1 MDHNFFQLSR
11 NNYVRFLIDGP
22 SYYEEFILLISAA
35 KEVVHLQTYIFWE
48 DEFGSRVKQE
58 LIKATERKVQV
69 YVLVDSVGSRL
80 LPLAAEE
87 EMKKAGIHF
96 LRFNSLHF
104 EWTYRWGRRL
114 HHKILLIDEEAA
126 LVGGINVTY
135 TCAENSLY
143 PQLDFAVLLKGPIIP
158 RLSQYCEL
166 IYKSSTSSKIS
177 FPKLQYTAQSFPD
190 GISVK
195 ILVNDWVFR
204 RWQITKHYTK
214 LTKKAKNEI
223 TIINSYFFPRKTFMK
238 QLVQARK
245 RGVRVRLILPKYSDW
260 PSYILASEYLYSYF
274 LKNDVEIYQWTKS
287 ILHGKL
293 ATIDDHW
300 ATVGSFNLNYTS
312 YQQNLEMNVNVYS
325 AEFTTHLK
333 EKIDDI
339 ISTGCVKLEAKSFA
353 VNSPLSL
360 RIKRLFYYLILALVA
375 NFSIG
380 LIYQEDNNKENRFYN
395 LLRIVGA
402 IFFLVLGLIGAILPV
417 IPGFPFFIIAFLLVY
432 KQILMNN
439 KREAM

>member
-1 MDHNFFQLSR
+1 MDHNFFQVTQ
-11 NNYVRFLIDGP
+11 NNKVRMVLDGP
-22 SYYEEFILLISAA
+22 EFYNEFLELIRKATT
-35 KEVVHLQTYIFWE
+35 VIHLQTYIFWM
-48 DEFGSRVKQE
+48 DEFGSQVHEE
-58 LIKATERKVQV
+58 LIKAVQRKVQV

-80 LPLAAEE
+80 LPLEAETKLIE
-87 EMKKAGIHF
+87 AGVSF

-104 EWTYRWGRRL
+104 NWLYRWGRRL
-114 HHKILLIDEEAA
+114 HHKVLLIDDEEA

-135 TCAENSLY
+135 TCAENSAT
-143 PQLDFAVLLKGPIIP
+143 PQLDFAVYLNGPAVP
-158 RLSQYCEL
+158 KLSLYCQTVF
-166 IYKSSTSSKIS
+166 KTVAGTKVN
-177 FPKLQYTAQSFPD
+177 FPKINSLATSYPD
-190 GISVK
+190 GDSVK

-214 LTKKAKNEI
+214 LTHKAKNEI
-223 TIINSYFFPRKTFMK
+223 TIINSYFFPRRAFMK
-238 QLVQARK
+238 KLVEAKK

-325 AEFTTHLK
+325 EKFTSHLK
-333 EKIDDI
+333 TLIDHI
-339 ISTGCVKLEAKSFA
+339 IADGCVKLEAESFKIS
-353 VNSPLSL
+353 SPLSL
-360 RIKRLFYYLILALVA
+360 RMKRFFYYLILSLVA

-402 IFFLVLGLIGAILPV
+402 LFFLILGIIGAILPV
-417 IPGFPFFIIAFLLVY
+417 IPGFPFFIISFLLVY
-432 KQILMNN
+432 KQILMNQ
-439 KREAM
+439 KSEAL